1 MTEQVASRGNSRI
14 KLACS
19 LKKTSLCRKS
29 GKFLLEGPRF
39 IMDLVERNSPA
50 DFIVISHKATGFC
63 ESTAE
68 EAEKRGIAVLEVPE
82 DLFGDISATEHSQ
95 GIAAVCPIPSSSP
108 ELVFDGGTVL
118 ALDGVGDPGNAGTAV
133 RSAKAFG
140 CSGILFLKGSA
151 FPWNPKVTRASAGLN
166 TSIPIIEV
174 ESLAGVKE
182 SFRGYRFLEA
192 SAQGQDI
199 SLIEGPTPVCIVI
212 GSEACGIREETR
224 RCTDGS
230 VSIPMTPEVESLN
243 AGVSA
248 SILLYSLFRR
258 KP

>member
-1 MTEQVASRGNSRI
+1 MTEQVTSRGNSRI

-19 LKKTSLCRKS
+19 LKKTSMCRKT

-39 IMDLVERNSPA
+39 IKDLVQRDSPA
-50 DFIVISHKATGFC
+50 DFIVISDTATSFC
-63 ESTAE
+63 VSTAE
-68 EAEKRGIAVLEVPE
+68 EAENKGITVLEVPA

-95 GIAAVCPIPSSSP
+95 GIVAVCPIPSFSP
-108 ELVFDGGTVL
+108 ERVFTGGTVL
-118 ALDGVGDPGNAGTAV
+118 ALDGVGDPGNAGTAI

-140 CSGILFLKGSA
+140 CSGILFLQGSA

-166 TSIPIIEV
+166 SSIPIIEA
-174 ESLAGVKE
+174 ESLAAVRG
-182 SFRGYRFLEA
+182 SFEHYLFLEA
-192 SAQGQDI
+192 SADGKDI
-199 SLIEGPTPVCIVI
+199 SLIQGSSPVCIVI
-212 GSEACGIREETR
+212 GSEASGVREETR
-224 RCTDGS
+224 RNTHGS
-230 VSIPMTPEVESLN
+230 VSIPMAPEVESLN